1 MKTTNVSLRK
11 FRIFLASIFA
21 VLCISFT
28 ALESYATQ
36 KTDSCAT
43 CAITDE
49 DEPEEGITRYCQC
62 CGKTCVRYIGR
73 KSEWGYFIFRCDD
86 CGGLSEFLF

>member
-36 KTDSCAT
+36 KTDSCNT
-43 CAITDE
+43 CSYTED
-49 DEPEEGITRYCQC
+49 DEPEEGITRYCQK
-62 CGKTCVRYIGR
+62 CGSPSVYYIGS

-86 CGGLSEFLF
+86 CGEFSEFLF